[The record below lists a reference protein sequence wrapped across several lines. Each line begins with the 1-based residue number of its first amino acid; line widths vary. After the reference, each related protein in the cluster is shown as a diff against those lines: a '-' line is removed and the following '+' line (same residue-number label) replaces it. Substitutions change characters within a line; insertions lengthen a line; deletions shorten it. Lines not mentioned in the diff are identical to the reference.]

1 MPRRTRPTEVLPG
14 CEHVAKTPSIAS
26 LLLDPEM
33 LDFPIKD
40 QIQAY
45 ESGQGY
51 ALRMAFENQ
60 LNGLPQIKRWL
71 GKSRYAALDQA
82 DARLL
87 HRWFG
92 ADEGALGKALG
103 QTTTGVGYE
112 TYTIAGHS
120 LSRSYFI
127 NRSYPRVCLQCLL
140 ANGFCA
146 CSWDLSL
153 VVACAIHGT
162 LLTDHC
168 PHCQRPLSWHRPGP
182 NACICGWNLS
192 SHANQATEQPAERP
206 SALEIKFGEWAS
218 HAIQRPD
225 AAGEK
230 TGLARGGSQA
240 LDDDEL
246 TQFLW
251 GMSLNGGLLFTHAL
265 ACAAGYG
272 DLKIHDR
279 SRPQRPLKNARR
291 ILSSASQV
299 ARILSK
305 DWQSIVITKRPSVL
319 IHLLADC
326 MAAHMP
332 ETDRSLANSLLSTM
346 LFQRRTIGWKS
357 RFPQLSQLELF

>member
-1 MPRRTRPTEVLPG
+1 
-14 CEHVAKTPSIAS
+14 
-26 LLLDPEM
+26 M

-40 QIQAY
+40 QIRTY

-60 LNGLPQIKRWL
+60 LNGLPQIKGWL
-71 GKSRYAALDQA
+71 GKSRYAVLDQA

-127 NRSYPRVCLQCLL
+127 NRSYPRVCIQCLS
-140 ANGFCA
+140 AYGFCA

-153 VVACAIHGT
+153 VVACSIHGT

-168 PHCQRPLSWHRPGP
+168 PHCQRQLSWHRPGP
-182 NACICGWNLS
+182 DACICGCNLS
-192 SHANQATEQPAERP
+192 SHANHATEQPSDTP

-218 HAIQRPD
+218 HAMYRPD
-225 AAGEK
+225 TTGEK
-230 TGLARGGSQA
+230 TCLARQA
-240 LDDDEL
+240 LDGDGL
-246 TQFLW
+246 MQFLR

-272 DLKIHDR
+272 DLETHDR
-279 SRPQRPLKNARR
+279 RRPQRPLKKARR
-291 ILSSASQV
+291 SLSSANQV

-305 DWQSIVITKRPSVL
+305 DWQSIVITERPSVV

-346 LFQRRTIGWKS
+346 FFQRRKIGWKS
-357 RFPQLSQLELF
+357 RFPQLSQLELFE